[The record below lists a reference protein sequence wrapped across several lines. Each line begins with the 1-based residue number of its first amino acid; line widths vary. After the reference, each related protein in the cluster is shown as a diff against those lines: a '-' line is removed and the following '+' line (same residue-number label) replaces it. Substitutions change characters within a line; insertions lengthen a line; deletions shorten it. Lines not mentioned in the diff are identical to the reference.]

1 MSPSYADTQPVRAI
15 QSGPGCLKRIVQLL
29 FLAILAVSLFAC
41 GYATGTGVE
50 TLAPAN
56 ALIETAIASFPDSL
70 TTLSARLPLPNF
82 TVADTPMPTAAGS
95 LATVAPQP
103 ADTQT
108 PVTTDTST
116 PLPTDTPTDTLA
128 PTAIPTNTPSDTPM
142 PTAAQLLATVKP
154 QPAHTQTPVTTD
166 TSTPLPTD
174 TPTNTLAPTDIPTDT
189 PIPTNTPSDTPMP
202 TATEPPP
209 TRTPL
214 PTATRPLPSPTA
226 LACYQHQQA
235 WVSGQMNV
243 REQPSVNAQKV
254 GSASAGERFDVL
266 ESRQG
271 DSYCW
276 LRISRGWMAKTNY
289 VSATEPQQPL
299 RSVAGGSVGQALA
312 NLNTLVVAPEHRCSP
327 YDSDSYPYSQ
337 SVEAQIVAR
346 MGGRIYGPYTGTT
359 FSSTGE
365 TDIEHIVAKSE
376 AHDSGLCSANAQ
388 MRRTFSNDLLN
399 LTLASPS
406 VNRHQ
411 KSGKDFA
418 EWRPAL
424 NQCWFADAII
434 RVKAKYRLTVDS
446 REKAAL
452 ESTLQ
457 SCGSVSMV
465 FSGTA
470 PSVAA
475 SSASSSQPA
484 SSSQNQQP
492 ASNPV
497 QQPASGNWQQ
507 WDSNG
512 NGRIT
517 CAEARAAGIAPV
529 HRGHPAYPRMDDR
542 DNDGVV
548 CE

>member
-1 MSPSYADTQPVRAI
+1 MSFSSADTQPIRAV
-15 QSGPGCLKRIVQLL
+15 QSGPGCLKRIVRLQ
-29 FLAILAVSLFAC
+29 FMAILAVGIFAL
-41 GYATGTGVE
+41 GYATASGAQILAPVNNIIKSAIASLPDLADANAIPSPSTSFAPPPAEAQESVPPDAATFAPSPTNTL
-50 TLAPAN
+50 TLAP
-56 ALIETAIASFPDSL
+56 
-70 TTLSARLPLPNF
+70 
-82 TVADTPMPTAAGS
+82 VPTDAA
-95 LATVAPQP
+95 
-103 ADTQT
+103 
-108 PVTTDTST
+108 TDT
-116 PLPTDTPTDTLA
+116 PLPTSTL
-128 PTAIPTNTPSDTPM
+128 
-142 PTAAQLLATVKP
+142 
-154 QPAHTQTPVTTD
+154 TQTP
-166 TSTPLPTD
+166 
-174 TPTNTLAPTDIPTDT
+174 I
-189 PIPTNTPSDTPMP
+189 P

-209 TRTPL
+209 TQTPV
-214 PTATRPLPSPTA
+214 PTATSPPPTQNLHAPSCFP
-226 LACYQHQQA
+226 HEKA
-235 WVSGQMNV
+235 WVAGPMNV
-243 REQPSVNAQKV
+243 RQYPTTAARRVAE
-254 GSASAGERFDVL
+254 ASAGESYAVL

-271 DSYCW
+271 ETYCW
-276 LRISRGWMAKTNY
+276 LRIDKGWMAGTAL
-289 VSATEPQQPL
+289 VSATKPQQPV
-299 RSVAGGSVGQALA
+299 SSSADGGVRQALA
-312 NLNTLVVAPEHRCSP
+312 SLNALVVAPEHRCSP

-346 MGGRIYGPYTGTT
+346 MGGRIYGPYTGRT

-376 AHDSGLCSANAQ
+376 AHDSGLCSAGAQ
-388 MRRTFSNDLLN
+388 TRRTFSNDLLN

-424 NQCWFADAII
+424 NQCWFADTII
-434 RVKAKYRLTVDS
+434 KVKAKYGLTVDG

-452 ESTLQ
+452 ERTLQ
-457 SCGSVSMV
+457 SCGSVSMI

-470 PSVAA
+470 RPLSNTSG
-475 SSASSSQPA
+475 SSRQTASSSQQQQPA
-484 SSSQNQQP
+484 SSSQQQQQP
-492 ASNPV
+492 AANQN
-497 QQPASGNWQQ
+497 QQHSSDDWRQ